1 MLTNLI
7 VVLAAIFSAP
17 QENDDSIDI
26 FQKSFRVDY
35 RNQLA
40 LILRNEIKA
49 PEEIFFARTHNLAS
63 LLLDPEIGSQ
73 LDITKDDRRSI
84 KAVLD
89 RINRENDFSEVF
101 SNPATGTQAEVSKLA
116 EEDRQRYEE
125 LLGLLSEKKIQTI
138 SQRLQYKLLCQIGL
152 VEWLHRHKALSP
164 SEIDAI
170 QQSVK
175 SAEKELAEQAKSAL
189 KRHSESIL
197 AIIGKDKAE
206 SWQRLIGE
214 DCKWLADDP
223 FVQLCHTQADWKQYK
238 VERTKSILETLRC
251 CELWYSIDFNGNVSI
266 EQDPAGVS
274 QASLLL
280 LVSDELYGGLELT
293 KNQRTEVLRTMELPK
308 EISSEIEEDLKQ
320 IRERGK
326 RDGVAAIKD
335 DLIKIHEKLVQTSFS
350 QLEEAILEHQKEFL
364 IEIAK
369 RRVVSVCGVGQA
381 FEILEHEFLANNP
394 QLKSRLTRER
404 EKYAKEIHDIHQ
416 KYASTLWREINETVP
431 EVKSVVTEMIPSFN
445 YRDIKHPSMLFRVT
459 HD

>member
-1 MLTNLI
+1 M
-7 VVLAAIFSAP
+7 
-17 QENDDSIDI
+17 
-26 FQKSFRVDY
+26 
-35 RNQLA
+35 
-40 LILRNEIKA
+40 
-49 PEEIFFARTHNLAS
+49 
-63 LLLDPEIGSQ
+63 
-73 LDITKDDRRSI
+73 DRRKDI
-84 KAVLD
+84 
-89 RINRENDFSEVF
+89 EVF
-101 SNPATGTQAEVSKLA
+101 TNPATGTQAEVSKLA

-125 LLGLLSEKKIQTI
+125 LLRLLSEKQVQTI
-138 SQRLQYKLLCQIGL
+138 TQRLQYKLLCQIGL

-170 QQSVK
+170 RQSVK

-223 FVQLCHTQADWKQYK
+223 FVQLCQTQADWKQYK

-251 CELWYSIDFNGNVSI
+251 CELWYSIDFNGNVSVK
-266 EQDPAGVS
+266 QDPAGVS

-335 DLIKIHEKLVQTSFS
+335 DLIKIHEKLVQTSFR
-350 QLEEAILEHQKEFL
+350 QLEETILEHQKEFL
-364 IEIAK
+364 IEVTK

-381 FEILEHEFLANNP
+381 FEILEHEFLANNLP
-394 QLKSRLTRER
+394 LKSRLTPLTNCSSPTPVL
-404 EKYAKEIHDIHQ
+404 HVHG
-416 KYASTLWREINETVP
+416 
-431 EVKSVVTEMIPSFN
+431 
-445 YRDIKHPSMLFRVT
+445 LFVF
-459 HD
+459 